1 MKTFKKKQMNTIRIS
16 ALAVSLLALAVS
28 FQSCTQTLA
37 TAEKKDLA
45 IPAEATKVFRE
56 SVALPIHVSGLIRA
70 NKESRL
76 SFKTG
81 GIIKKLNVDEGDKVK
96 AGDVLAQL
104 DLNEINQQ
112 VLQAK
117 VGLEKA
123 QRDFKRVENLYN
135 DTVTTLEQLQN
146 ATSALDVAQ
155 ATLNIAQ
162 YNLKFS
168 TITAP
173 SNGII
178 MMKFMEENE
187 ITGPGIPVFYFAS
200 DEDTWKMNVGVSD
213 KNVVKLQMGNQA
225 EIVTDAYP
233 NRNVFASISKIA
245 NAPEQTTGLYE
256 VELSLE
262 NTGLELKPGFFAR
275 GELIPS
281 HEINCYKIPV
291 DAIQEGFGN
300 TVSFFVYENKTG
312 RAVKKESE
320 ALFLHN
326 EFVYVNMPL
335 ADANLQVITKKQK
348 ELKNLDKVQLASL
361 K

>member
-1 MKTFKKKQMNTIRIS
+1 
-16 ALAVSLLALAVS
+16 
-28 FQSCTQTLA
+28 
-37 TAEKKDLA
+37 
-45 IPAEATKVFRE
+45 
-56 SVALPIHVSGLIRA
+56 
-70 NKESRL
+70 
-76 SFKTG
+76 
-81 GIIKKLNVDEGDKVK
+81 
-96 AGDVLAQL
+96 VLAQL